1 MNCYFLHS
9 SNILLDECMRAKI
22 SDFGLAREL
31 PELPAD
37 KSYLSVT
44 SFRGSRAYAA
54 DEYFDAQCSTK
65 LDVFSLAIV
74 TIFFMHY

>member
-1 MNCYFLHS
+1 MKCNFPRS

-22 SDFGLAREL
+22 SDFGLAQEL

-44 SFRGSRAYAA
+44 SFRGSRTYAA
-54 DEYFDAQCSTK
+54 DEYFDGQCSTK
-65 LDVFSLAIV
+65 LDVFSLGV
-74 TIFFMHY
+74 VG